1 MRHHSTKRKFNR
13 PRAQRKALLSSLA
26 EALVLKEK
34 IVTTE
39 AKAKELRKVVEPMI
53 TKGKRG
59 TLAMRRDLISAL
71 QGRERVAK
79 KIIDVLSPRYKDR
92 KGGYTRVTKVFKKSA
107 DARTMAL
114 IEFV

>member
-1 MRHHSTKRKFNR
+1 MRHHSTQRKFNR
-13 PRAQRKALLSSLA
+13 TRSERKALLSSLV

-39 AKAKELRKVVEPMI
+39 AKAKELRKVVEPLI
-53 TKGKRG
+53 TKGKRN
-59 TLAMRRDLISAL
+59 TLASRRDIIATV

-79 KIIDVLSPRYKDR
+79 KILDTLAPRYQDR

-107 DARTMAL
+107 DARKMAL

>member
-1 MRHHSTKRKFNR
+1 MRHHSTNRKFNR
-13 PRAQRKALLSSLA
+13 SSTQRKALLSSLA

-39 AKAKELRKVVEPMI
+39 AKAKELRKVVEPLI
-53 TKGKRG
+53 TMGKNP
-59 TLAMRRDLISAL
+59 TLAARRNLISKTG
-71 QGRERVAK
+71 GRERVAK
-79 KIIDVLSPRYKDR
+79 KIIDTLSPRYMDR

-107 DARTMAL
+107 DARKTAL

>member
-1 MRHHSTKRKFNR
+1 MRHHATSRKFNR
-13 PRAQRKALLSSLA
+13 SRTQRKALLSSLA

-53 TKGKRG
+53 TKGKRAS
-59 TLAMRRDLISAL
+59 LAVRRDLIAAL

-79 KIIDVLSPRYKDR
+79 KILDVLSPRYADR

-107 DARTMAL
+107 DARKMAL

>member
-13 PRAQRKALLSSLA
+13 SRTQRKALLSSLA
-26 EALVLKEK
+26 ESLILKER

-39 AKAKELRKVVEPMI
+39 AKAKELRTVVEPLI
-53 TKGKRG
+53 TKGKAAS
-59 TLAMRRDLISAL
+59 LAVRRNLIADL

-79 KIIDVLSPRYKDR
+79 KIIDTLAPRYKDR

-107 DARTMAL
+107 DARKMAL

>member
-1 MRHHSTKRKFNR
+1 MRHHSTQRKFNR
-13 PRAQRKALLSSLA
+13 KRSVRKALLSSLV

-39 AKAKELRKVVEPMI
+39 AKAKELRKVLEPLI
-53 TKGKRG
+53 TKGKQN
-59 TLAMRRDLISAL
+59 TLAARRVIIASV

-79 KIIDVLSPRYKDR
+79 KILDTLSPRYQDR

-107 DARTMAL
+107 DARKTAL

>member
-1 MRHHSTKRKFNR
+1 MRHHATSRKFNR
-13 PRAQRKALLSSLA
+13 SRTQRKALLSSLT
-26 EALVLKEK
+26 EALVLKER

-39 AKAKELRKVVEPMI
+39 AKAKELRKVIEPLI
-53 TKGKRG
+53 TKGKAG
-59 TLAMRRDLISAL
+59 TLASRRSIISAT

-79 KIIDVLSPRYKDR
+79 KIIDTLSPRYKDR

-107 DARTMAL
+107 DARKMAL

>member
-13 PRAQRKALLSSLA
+13 SRTQRKALLSSLA
-26 EALVLKEK
+26 EALILKER

-39 AKAKELRKVVEPMI
+39 AKAKELRTVVEPLI
-53 TKGKRG
+53 TKGK
-59 TLAMRRDLISAL
+59 TASLAVRRNLIADL

-79 KIIDVLSPRYKDR
+79 KIIDTLAPRYKDR

-107 DARTMAL
+107 DARKMAL

>member
-1 MRHHSTKRKFNR
+1 MRHHSTNRKFNR
-13 PRAQRKALLSSLA
+13 SSTGRKALLSSLA

-39 AKAKELRKVVEPMI
+39 AKAKELRKVVEPLI
-53 TKGKRG
+53 TMGKNP
-59 TLAMRRDLISAL
+59 TLAARRNLISKTG
-71 QGRERVAK
+71 GRERVAK
-79 KIIDVLSPRYKDR
+79 KIIDTLSPRYKDR

-107 DARTMAL
+107 DARKTAL